1 MRARFG
7 SAVLSGRLVRVGP
20 GVPVCDEHLHV
31 SSLVTLPLP
40 RLARATAIVASLA
53 LALAGFVAG
62 AVRVLPWV
70 LDPAVPWP
78 TAAPFARGLAAVAL
92 EAALLVGWPVGWA
105 LACFRYVESGEARVL
120 LTLGERPSGTV
131 LRLAPQ
137 GAVFALALAAVSL
150 VYGSDVRAPGR
161 VATELLADA
170 RVSCAAATSPASYA
184 VPFTDFTWLC
194 ASGAAG
200 AEPRL
205 VGSAPALGGAI
216 VTATGARIAGDFRAI
231 DLDDARVLFPGKPP
245 MVIRVASLSLHGM
258 APWARASTLPAALRA
273 VLLAL
278 TAWACAS
285 LAAWAV
291 LRRAAVNRLVALA
304 LGAMGPLVALGL
316 LRLLERAD
324 ARAWLFALVPLAAA
338 AACTSAAAGLTRLR
352 RVKRAAST

>member
-1 MRARFG
+1 M
-7 SAVLSGRLVRVGP
+7 
-20 GVPVCDEHLHV
+20 
-31 SSLVTLPLP
+31 LPLP

-62 AVRVLPWV
+62 AVRILPWL

-105 LACFRYVESGEARVL
+105 LACFRYLESGEARVL
-120 LTLGERPSGTV
+120 LTLGERPGATV

-150 VYGSDVRAPGR
+150 VYGSDARSPGR
-161 VATELLADA
+161 VANELLAEA
-170 RVSCAAATSPASYA
+170 RASCAAATAPESYA

-194 ASGAAG
+194 ASS
-200 AEPRL
+200 EPRL
-205 VGSAPALGGAI
+205 VGSAPALGGAV
-216 VTATGARIAGDFRAI
+216 VTATRARIAGDFRSI
-231 DLDDARVLFPGKPP
+231 DLDDARVLFPGSSP
-245 MVIRVASLSLHGM
+245 VLIRVASLSLHGM

-304 LGAMGPLVALGL
+304 LGAAGPLVALGL

-324 ARAWLFALVPLAAA
+324 ARASLFVLVPLAGA
-338 AACTSAAAGLTRLR
+338 AACTSAGAVLTRLR
-352 RVKRAAST
+352 RGKRAAST

>member
-1 MRARFG
+1 V
-7 SAVLSGRLVRVGP
+7 SVWV
-20 GVPVCDEHLHV
+20 EHLHV
-31 SSLVTLPLP
+31 SSSTLPLP

-53 LALAGFVAG
+53 IALAGFVAG
-62 AVRVLPWV
+62 AVRVLPWL

-120 LTLGERPSGTV
+120 LTLGERPGGTV

-137 GAVFALALAAVSL
+137 GAVFALVLAAVSL
-150 VYGSDVRAPGR
+150 VYGSDARSPGR

-170 RVSCAAATSPASYA
+170 RVSCAAATTPASYA

-194 ASGAAG
+194 ASGSK
-200 AEPRL
+200 PRL
-205 VGSAPALGGAI
+205 VGSAPALGGAV

-245 MVIRVASLSLHGM
+245 TLIRVASLSLHGM

-291 LRRAAVNRLVALA
+291 LRRAAINRLVALA
-304 LGAMGPLVALGL
+304 LGAAGPLVALGL

-324 ARAWLFALVPLAAA
+324 AHAALFALVPVAAA

-352 RVKRAAST
+352 RGKRAAST

>member
-1 MRARFG
+1 M
-7 SAVLSGRLVRVGP
+7 
-20 GVPVCDEHLHV
+20 
-31 SSLVTLPLP
+31 
-40 RLARATAIVASLA
+40 TAIVASLA
-53 LALAGFVAG
+53 IALAGFVAG
-62 AVRVLPWV
+62 AVRVLPWL

-137 GAVFALALAAVSL
+137 GAVFALVLAAVSL
-150 VYGSDVRAPGR
+150 VYGSDARAPGR

-170 RVSCAAATSPASYA
+170 RVSCAAASAPASYA

-194 ASGAAG
+194 TSGS
-200 AEPRL
+200 EPRL
-205 VGSAPALGGAI
+205 VGSAPSLGGGNVI

-231 DLDDARVLFPGKPP
+231 DLDDARVLFPGTPP
-245 MVIRVASLSLHGM
+245 MLIRVASLSLHGM

-278 TAWACAS
+278 TAWASAS

-291 LRRAAVNRLVALA
+291 LRRAAINRLVALA
-304 LGAMGPLVALGL
+304 LGAAGPLVALGL

-324 ARAWLFALVPLAAA
+324 AHAGLFALVPIAAA

-352 RVKRAAST
+352 RSKRAAST

>member
-1 MRARFG
+1 M
-7 SAVLSGRLVRVGP
+7 SGRLVSVGRVP
-20 GVPVCDEHLHV
+20 GWVEHLPV
-31 SSLVTLPLP
+31 SPNTLPLP

-53 LALAGFVAG
+53 IALAGFVAG
-62 AVRVLPWV
+62 AVRVLPWL

-120 LTLGERPSGTV
+120 LTLGERPAGTV

-137 GAVFALALAAVSL
+137 GAVFALVLAAVSL
-150 VYGSDVRAPGR
+150 VYGSDARAPGR

-170 RVSCAAATSPASYA
+170 RVSCAAATTPASYA

-194 ASGAAG
+194 ASGS
-200 AEPRL
+200 EPRL
-205 VGSAPALGGAI
+205 VGSAPALGGA
-216 VTATGARIAGDFRAI
+216 VVAATGARIAGDFRAI
-231 DLDDARVLFPGKPP
+231 DLDDARVLFPGTPP
-245 MVIRVASLSLHGM
+245 MLIRVASLSLHGM

-278 TAWACAS
+278 DGLGVRVSGGLGRPAPRGDH
-285 LAAWAV
+285 AA
-291 LRRAAVNRLVALA
+291 RRARSRSR
-304 LGAMGPLVALGL
+304 GPFVALGL

-324 ARAWLFALVPLAAA
+324 AHAGLFALVPIAAA
-338 AACTSAAAGLTRLR
+338 AACASAAAGLTRLR
-352 RVKRAAST
+352 RGRRAAST